1 MRTHFS
7 FGRLPLLLLLL
18 LVGAAGL
25 WQLGDGLKIK
35 AKAGLA
41 QVLLESAWADTLTEG
56 GPQKPWPWADTWP
69 VAKLIA
75 PAQGEELIVLNGVS
89 GEAMAF
95 GPGLHPDF
103 AAPGH
108 PGTTLIAAHRDTHF
122 RFLEDLAP
130 GDELILEAA
139 DGRAHRYAVAA
150 LQVLSTPEATL
161 PAGDSGSRLV
171 LVTCYPFDAMIAG
184 GPLRYLVF
192 AEKRADPTRLALA
205 HQVE

>member
-1 MRTHFS
+1 MRARFS

-35 AKAGLA
+35 AKAALA
-41 QVLLESAWADTLTEG
+41 QILLDKAWAETVAEG
-56 GPQKPWPWADTWP
+56 GAHKPWPWADTWP

-75 PAQGEELIVLNGVS
+75 PAHGEELIVLDGVT

-103 AAPGH
+103 VAPGQ

-122 RFLEDLAP
+122 RFLKDLAP

-139 DGRAHRYAVAA
+139 DGRAHRYAVIA
-150 LQVLSTPEATL
+150 LQVLSTPQTIL
-161 PAGDSGSRLV
+161 PADDDGASLV
-171 LVTCYPFDAMIAG
+171 LVTCYPFDAMVAG

-205 HQVE
+205 H

>member
-1 MRTHFS
+1 MRRTIS

-35 AKAGLA
+35 AKAALA
-41 QVLLESAWADTLTEG
+41 QILLESAWADTLTEG

-130 GDELILEAA
+130 GDELVLETA
-139 DGRAHRYAVAA
+139 DGRDHRYAVAA

-161 PAGDSGSRLV
+161 PAGDGGARLV